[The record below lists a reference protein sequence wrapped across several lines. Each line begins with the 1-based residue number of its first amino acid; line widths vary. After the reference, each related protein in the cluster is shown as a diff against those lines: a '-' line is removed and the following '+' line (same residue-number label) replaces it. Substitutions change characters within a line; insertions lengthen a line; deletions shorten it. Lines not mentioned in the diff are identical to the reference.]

1 MAYSNLGVPTVSKLN
16 DNYIDNNTINPNK
29 INLGSTNTIFSSSG
43 STNSFIK
50 INQNFLTGNFYDY

>member
-43 STNSFIK
+43 SSNSFIK
-50 INQNFLTGNFYDY
+50 IN